1 MNVDILGAS
10 ASALGGPCR
19 PHRVMFSAAA
29 GCLLALSM
37 LVSTAAV
44 APQRSARAVVA
55 EPQRPAHR
63 PARAAEVERLT
74 AHIART
80 WDMPLPTARRVVNAA
95 FSQARTHQLSPTL
108 ILAIVAQESSFQTK
122 ARSHRGAQG
131 LMQVIP
137 RHHPEKVKGLKGD
150 ALLRPETN
158 IAIGAQV
165 LAEYIER
172 SNGRLDPA
180 LQRYSGNAR
189 AYPRKVRLVWADLER
204 VRRTGLA

>member
-1 MNVDILGAS
+1 MKVDELGAS
-10 ASALGGPCR
+10 AHAIGTPYRLR
-19 PHRVMFSAAA
+19 QVLFSVVA
-29 GCLLALSM
+29 GCVLGMSM

-44 APQRSARAVVA
+44 APQRPGRAVAA
-55 EPQRPAHR
+55 ESHR
-63 PARAAEVERLT
+63 PARAAEIERL
-74 AHIART
+74 AAYIAKT
-80 WDMPLPTARRVVNAA
+80 WSMPLPTARRVVAAA
-95 FSQARTHQLSPTL
+95 FAQARTHQLSPTL
-108 ILAIVAQESSFQTK
+108 ILAIVAQESSFRPK

-137 RHHPEKVKGLKGD
+137 RHHPEKVKGLRGN

-158 IAIGAQV
+158 IEVGARV

-180 LQRYSGNAR
+180 LKRYSGNAR
-189 AYPRKVRLVWADLER
+189 AYPRKVRVVWADLER